1 MKFKRI
7 LTSLIIPFYFL
18 LPGCSQEEESI
29 SRGLIDPLSGPF
41 ANVGEHVLRLNLD
54 VHVDSLFLVDVSIPN
69 FNAQFLLSDGLL
81 ILNILDV
88 AV

>member
-29 SRGLIDPLSGPF
+29 RLGLIDPLSGPF
-41 ANVGEHVLRLNLD
+41 ANVGEHVLRELQLFVDEVNQRGGVLNGIF
-54 VHVDSLFLVDVSIPN
+54 SLCDTDQPLASSGSTRP
-69 FNAQFLLSDGLL
+69 G
-81 ILNILDV
+81 
-88 AV
+88 